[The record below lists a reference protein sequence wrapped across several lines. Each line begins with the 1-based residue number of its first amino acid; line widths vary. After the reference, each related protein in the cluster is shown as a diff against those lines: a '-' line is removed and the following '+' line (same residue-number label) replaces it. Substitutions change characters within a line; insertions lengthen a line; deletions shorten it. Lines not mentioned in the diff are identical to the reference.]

1 MAAVAAEVPAAKIGV
16 DLGPKRSLLWT
27 IVAAGLV
34 AAATTVLLAL
44 TSDHIHEPGV
54 HGALQAWGI
63 LGYVLAGVVAWWR
76 RPESRFGPLMIAA
89 GAAWFLSSLSS
100 SNYAV
105 PYTVG
110 IAADLLPAVI
120 FLHVFLAFPT
130 GRLER
135 SYERALVA
143 AGYLTALGVQFV
155 GMALDGFGPD
165 NLLSLTAKPDTAYT
179 LLRAQ
184 LVVLS
189 AFCLAGIGIL
199 ILRRR
204 RAGRP
209 LRRASALLVDSFGL
223 ALAMIALLFLSAVY
237 GWVDGQIAFET
248 LRRATFFVIGLAPLA
263 FLVGLLD
270 ARLARSAVGELFVEL
285 RESPAPADLREAV
298 ARALRDPSVTLA
310 YWLPEFESYADID
323 GHPIEVPGEDARAA
337 TLIERNGIRVAALLH
352 DPALEDEPELLA
364 AVGAAAGMALENARL
379 QAEVAARLEEVRG
392 SRARAIEAGQEER
405 KRLERNLHDGAQQ
418 RLVAL
423 SLQLRLLEKEVGE
436 NPAAGRQ
443 LEEVQRELAHSLE
456 ELRDLARG
464 IHPAVLSAHGL
475 AVALEQVG
483 ARAPVPV
490 ALRVDLDG
498 RLPEAV
504 EVAAYYV
511 VTESL
516 ANMAKHAQASAADVD
531 VRRFGD
537 VAVVEVVDDGIGGA
551 DSERGSGIRGLA
563 DRVEALGGN
572 LRVWTPRGGGT
583 RVRAEI
589 PCE

>member
-1 MAAVAAEVPAAKIGV
+1 MATVAAEIPAAEIG
-16 DLGPKRSLLWT
+16 LGIGPKRIVLWT
-27 IVAAGLV
+27 VALAGVL
-34 AAATTVLLAL
+34 AAASSVLLAL
-44 TSDHIHEPGV
+44 ASDHVSEPGV
-54 HGALQAWGI
+54 HGALQAWGL

-89 GAAWFLSSLSS
+89 GAVWFLSSLSS

-105 PYTVG
+105 PYTIG
-110 IAADLLPAVI
+110 IAFDLLAAVF
-120 FLHVFLAFPT
+120 FLHVFLAFPS
-130 GRLER
+130 GRLHQW
-135 SYERALVA
+135 YERALIA
-143 AGYLTALGVQFV
+143 AGYLTAFGLQFV

-165 NLLSLTAKPDTAYT
+165 NLLALTARPDTAYS
-179 LLRAQ
+179 LLRVQ

-189 AFCLAGIGIL
+189 ALCLAGIGIL
-199 ILRRR
+199 FVRRR

-209 LRRASALLVDSFGL
+209 LRRASAFLVDSFAL
-223 ALAMIALLFLSAVY
+223 ALAMIAFLFLSAVY
-237 GWVDGQIAFET
+237 GWVSGQIEFET
-248 LRRATFFVIGLAPLA
+248 IRRVTFFMIGLAPLA

-270 ARLARSAVGELFVEL
+270 ARLARSALGDLFVEL
-285 RESPAPADLREAV
+285 RGSQSPADLREAL

-310 YWLPEFESYADID
+310 YWLPEFESYADIE
-323 GHPIEVPGEDARAA
+323 GHPIEVPGEDGRAA
-337 TLIERNGIRVAALLH
+337 TLIERGGVRVAALLH
-352 DPALEDEPELLA
+352 DPALEDEPQLLD

-423 SLQLRLLEKEVGE
+423 SLQLRLLEKEVAE

-443 LEEVQRELAHSLE
+443 LEDVQRELAQSLE

-475 AVALEQVG
+475 AVALEHVG

-490 ALRVDLDG
+490 ELKVDLDG

-516 ANMAKHAQASAADVD
+516 ANMAKHAQASAASVD
-531 VRRFGD
+531 VRRLGG
-537 VAVVEVVDDGIGGA
+537 VAVVEVVDDGVGGA
-551 DSERGSGIRGLA
+551 DAERGSGIRGLA
-563 DRVEALGGN
+563 DRVEALGGS
-572 LRVWTPRGGGT
+572 LRVWTPKGGGT